1 VDFYGSPG
9 RRRKSRRALA
19 ENSASPYLAPLFGDA
34 SQEEPFPMIKFRT
47 ALMCSALLLG
57 LAPLPASAV
66 TSLVYITN
74 SAGDKVDVINPAT
87 NKVVQQFPIV
97 GAHGVQFSPDGSK
110 VYISNEMTSTLDVF
124 EQKTGKLI
132 KAIKLSNHPNNIG
145 VAKDGRIV
153 VAIAR
158 GEGALDIIDPVKL
171 EVKKTIPTHG
181 RLHNCYTSNDGNWAI
196 CGSVQTGVFTA
207 FDLKTETI
215 AWEHKFDHGVRPM
228 TIEHNP
234 DGSPKKIY
242 VQLAAYDGFAVL
254 DFKTHQETA
263 RIQLPNLHTGV
274 DMDPGREDA
283 PSHGIGVSPDGKSVW
298 VTSIPQNA
306 VFAYNTSDLKLTDT
320 IKLPDLQLPG
330 RRLGGA
336 VANWVTFSHD
346 GQMYIS
352 NSGLKS
358 VTAIDLKSKKISAVV
373 PVGEVPKRIN
383 TLFLN

>member
-1 VDFYGSPG
+1 M
-9 RRRKSRRALA
+9 
-19 ENSASPYLAPLFGDA
+19 LFR
-34 SQEEPFPMIKFRT
+34 S
-47 ALMCSALLLG
+47 
-57 LAPLPASAV
+57 
-66 TSLVYITN
+66 
-74 SAGDKVDVINPAT
+74 
-87 NKVVQQFPIV
+87 
-97 GAHGVQFSPDGSK
+97 
-110 VYISNEMTSTLDVF
+110 
-124 EQKTGKLI
+124 
-132 KAIKLSNHPNNIG
+132 
-145 VAKDGRIV
+145 
-153 VAIAR
+153 

-181 RLHNCYTSNDGNWAI
+181 RLHNCYTSTDSNYAI

-207 FDLKTETI
+207 FDLKKEAV

-228 TIEHNP
+228 TIEHNA
-234 DGSPKKIY
+234 DGSPKRIY
-242 VQLAAYDGFAVL
+242 VQLAAFDGFAVL
-254 DFKTHQETA
+254 DFKTHEEVA
-263 RIQLPNLHTGV
+263 RIKLPDLHTGV